1 MPPGFE
7 YEQASYAQGYRYVVG
22 IDEAGR
28 GCWAGPVVAAAV
40 MLPPAAAQQ
49 PDLLAQIN
57 DSKQLRPAQRDTSY
71 ALLRALTPHIGVGVV
86 PPDLIDLL
94 GIVPATRLAMTTAL
108 LALPGPVEALLI
120 DALTLPGLSLPQQA
134 LIRGDACSYSIAAA
148 SIIAKV
154 SRDRMMA
161 TAEAAYPGYG
171 FGAHKGYGTAAHR
184 RALNRLGPCPLHR
197 HSYRPVQDFTPAD
210 TADATGPTEALWYT
224 ESSTTPE
231 TTQG

>member
-7 YEQASYAQGYRYVVG
+7 HEQASYAQGYRHVAG
-22 IDEAGR
+22 LDEAGR

-40 MLPPAAAQQ
+40 VLPPTIAQQ

-57 DSKQLRPAQRDTSY
+57 DSKQLSPAQRDASY
-71 ALLRALTPHIGVGVV
+71 MLLRTLTSQIGVGIV

-154 SRDRMMA
+154 SRDRLMA
-161 TAEAAYPGYG
+161 TAAAAYPGYG
-171 FGAHKGYGTAAHR
+171 FAAHKGYGTAAHR
-184 RALNRLGPCPLHR
+184 RALARLGPCALHR
-197 HSYRPVQDFTPAD
+197 HSFRPIQECAGDWPDGPA
-210 TADATGPTEALWYT
+210 EALWYT
-224 ESSTTPE
+224 GSNATPE
-231 TTQG
+231 TLQE

>member
-1 MPPGFE
+1 MSPGFE
-7 YEQASYAQGYRYVVG
+7 HEQAAYAQGYRHIAG

-40 MLPPAAAQQ
+40 VLPPTIAQQ

-57 DSKQLRPAQRDTSY
+57 DSKQLSPAQREASY

-94 GIVPATRLAMTTAL
+94 GIVPATRLAMITAL

-120 DALTLPGLSLPQQA
+120 DALALPGLSLPQQA

-161 TAEAAYPGYG
+161 TAEAAFPGYG
-171 FGAHKGYGTAAHR
+171 FAAHKGYGTATHR
-184 RALNRLGPCPLHR
+184 RALARLGPCALHR
-197 HSYRPVQDFTPAD
+197 YSYRPVQERVSSQPDGSA
-210 TADATGPTEALWYT
+210 EALWYT
-224 ESSTTPE
+224 GNNTSPE
-231 TTQG
+231 PIQE

>member
-1 MPPGFE
+1 MPPGFD
-7 YEQASYAQGYRYVVG
+7 YEQTCYAQGYRYVAG

-40 MLPPAAAQQ
+40 VLPPAAMQQ

-57 DSKQLRPAQRDTSY
+57 DSKQLSPAQREASY
-71 ALLRALTPHIGVGVV
+71 ALLRALTPQIGVGVV

-108 LALPGPVEALLI
+108 LALPVAVEALLI
-120 DALTLPGLSLPQQA
+120 DALVLPGLSLPQQA
-134 LIRGDACSYSIAAA
+134 LIRGDSCSYSIAAA

-161 TAEAAYPGYG
+161 TAEAAFPGYG
-171 FGAHKGYGTAAHR
+171 FAAHKGYGTATHR
-184 RALNRLGPCPLHR
+184 RALARLGPCALHR
-197 HSYRPVQDFTPAD
+197 HSFRPIAACASAAPGGPA
-210 TADATGPTEALWYT
+210 EALWYT
-224 ESSTTPE
+224 EGTMPTE
-231 TTQG
+231 IVQE